1 MTFQDILVKYRA
13 VSFSERDKGDR
24 FERLMQAF
32 LQTVPWYAG
41 TFRHVWLWREF
52 PYKQNLG
59 GKDTGIDLVAQT
71 VEGDFWAIQCKCYA
85 ETASIDKPA
94 VDSFLATSS
103 KQFVND
109 QQQTTSFALR
119 LWISTTNKWGS
130 EAENAIRHQE
140 PPVQRISLAD
150 LESAPVDWA
159 ALEQGV
165 SLNWIMDGLK
175 QRAGNFKAGIVLMG
189 YLNPFLQYGLERFA
203 ADAAQAGVSG
213 CIVPDLPLDESAPVR
228 TTLKVHGIDLIAL
241 VGQNTSEE
249 RMREYAAVS
258 EGYVYVVSVLG
269 TTGARTGL
277 PPQVEATLRRAR
289 KAFNLP
295 LALGFGLQHPD
306 QLAAIP
312 ADIRPDAAVFGSALL
327 KHLDKGNTAKA
338 FLEVWTR

>member
-1 MTFQDILVKYRA
+1 MTFLEQKIRDAHTAGRTALIPFVTAGFPALDTFWGIIEELDANGADVIEIG
-13 VSFSERDKGDR
+13 VPFSD
-24 FERLMQAF
+24 
-32 LQTVPWYAG
+32 P
-41 TFRHVWLWREF
+41 
-52 PYKQNLG
+52 
-59 GKDTGIDLVAQT
+59 VADGPV
-71 VEGDFWAIQCKCYA
+71 VED
-85 ETASIDKPA
+85 AS
-94 VDSFLATSS
+94 
-103 KQFVND
+103 
-109 QQQTTSFALR
+109 R
-119 LWISTTNKWGS
+119 
-130 EAENAIRHQE
+130 R
-140 PPVQRISLAD
+140 
-150 LESAPVDWA
+150 

-312 ADIRPDAAVFGSALL
+312 RRMDFHRRGFLLPHFLFSPMRRKKGASPALSTGRPLTLVLFLTRRDVSPFESFLL
-327 KHLDKGNTAKA
+327 LFPLFRLQDCPCSEHFFSTSRIVNSC
-338 FLEVWTR
+338 V